1 MKTDISNRAAK
12 QLRKIS
18 SRIDRK
24 NIKDRIKEIESTPNT
39 KELRAEKLKGSQ
51 DRFKIRCGNYR
62 IIFKKISSE
71 EIFITAIAD
80 RKDIYNKLFGVTF

>member
-1 MKTDISNRAAK
+1 MKTDISTRAAK
-12 QLRKIS
+12 RLKKIV
-18 SRIDRK
+18 SRQDRK
-24 NIKDRIKEIESTPNT
+24 NIKDRIKEIESNSNT
-39 KELRAEKLKGSQ
+39 GKLGAEKLRGSQ

-80 RKDIYNKLFGVTF
+80 RKGIYNKLFGVTV